1 MTKQLLRPQEAQAK
15 KLEML
20 PSVLLKQ
27 TPDAKAAVQL
37 MIGMSDATHEALG
50 DAIGKARE
58 QITRFAN
65 GNGGL
70 GANDLEALI
79 NECGNVFFLQF
90 LADRFGFELRPKD
103 VKEQMRAELLA
114 KLQELENAA

>member
-58 QITRFAN
+58 QVTRFAN

-79 NECGNVFFLQF
+79 NECGNVFYLQY

-103 VKEQMRAELLA
+103 AKAQRRAEILA
-114 KLQELENAA
+114 ELEQLENVA

>member
-58 QITRFAN
+58 QVTRFAN

-70 GANDLEALI
+70 GANDLESLI
-79 NECGNVFFLQF
+79 NECGNVFYLQY

-103 VKEQMRAELLA
+103 AKAQRRAEILA
-114 KLQELENAA
+114 ELEQLENAA